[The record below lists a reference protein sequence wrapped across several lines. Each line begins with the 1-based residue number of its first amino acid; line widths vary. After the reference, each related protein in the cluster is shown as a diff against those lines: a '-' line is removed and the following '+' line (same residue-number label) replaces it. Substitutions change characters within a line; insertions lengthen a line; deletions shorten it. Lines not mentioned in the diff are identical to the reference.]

1 MNKITVIGA
10 GHVGSSVCSS
20 LLNQGLAEEIA
31 LIDLNK
37 DLVTGE
43 VMDLSDAAYILDSN
57 RSIKE
62 GTYDD
67 ILDSEAIIITAGL
80 SQSIGVSK
88 GRMAGLSSCLK
99 IMTSIA
105 SQIKERN
112 YQGFIIVA
120 SNPLDVMSYYAY
132 KLSVLNSNQVIGTG
146 TLLDSA
152 RAELVLA
159 KELNVLPHEVQTMI
173 LGEHGSHQ
181 FIASSLTTVK
191 GEPLLSYLED
201 KKINEVKDFIDGIE
215 KQVSRYGY
223 SIIEKKGATYYGVAN
238 SVARIIK
245 AIQNDEKIVLPVSVY
260 VDDVYGVKDTYLSI
274 PCIIGKN
281 GIEGI
286 KEVRLSFDEQEK
298 LIEASAYLHSCIDI
312 KVG

>member
-20 LLNQGLAEEIA
+20 LLNQGLAKEIA

-43 VMDLSDAAYILDSN
+43 VMDLSDAACILDSTKN
-57 RSIKE
+57 IKE

-88 GRMAGLSSCLK
+88 GRMAGLTQCLK
-99 IMTSIA
+99 IMTSIV

-132 KLSVLNSNQVIGTG
+132 KLSGLKSSQVIGTG

-152 RAELVLA
+152 RARLVLA
-159 KELNVLPHEVQTMI
+159 KELNVLPSEVETMV

-181 FIASSLTTVK
+181 FLASSLTTVK
-191 GEPLLSYLED
+191 GEPLLSYLEK
-201 KKINEVKDFIDGIE
+201 KKIKEAAA
-215 KQVSRYGY
+215 S
-223 SIIEKKGATYYGVAN
+223 
-238 SVARIIK
+238 
-245 AIQNDEKIVLPVSVY
+245 L
-260 VDDVYGVKDTYLSI
+260 
-274 PCIIGKN
+274 IGLKR
-281 GIEGI
+281 
-286 KEVRLSFDEQEK
+286 K
-298 LIEASAYLHSCIDI
+298 
-312 KVG
+312 